1 MYLFASASGPS
12 VTDVP
17 ESVTRTTLADEGGWS
32 PPANNQDPDAWRLFV
47 ECVHL
52 CERTLHRFV
61 VGVHLG
67 VLGVPHR
74 Q

>member
-32 PPANNQDPDAWRLFV
+32 PPANNQDPDAG
-47 ECVHL
+47 CSQVHL